1 MEKLIYLL
9 DRAATPG
16 SLQHFLLG
24 EGLEALRGLGAGSI
38 TINIANRDD
47 DVATVAPQRIAGP
60 WQELGAVVSLW
71 TESVDRHKEYLNVL
85 ARTGCAIHA
94 YLVTE
99 SVPQPCTDTWDE
111 GERRPGV
118 TQFTAHGKPDAV
130 SEPDFYRNWA
140 EHTALSFKL
149 HPDRWS
155 YVRNAVA
162 RPLTDK
168 APPYRALVLEH
179 FRSLEDFT
187 DEDRYF
193 GDPAIVQQMYEE
205 LAGFC
210 DFNTMVTGPMSEYYF
225 R

>member
-16 SLQHFLLG
+16 TLKHFLLNDG
-24 EGLEALRGLGAGSI
+24 LEGLRGAQASEI
-38 TINIANRDD
+38 TINIANLDS
-47 DVATVAPQRIAGP
+47 DVADVAPQRIAGH
-60 WQELGAVVSLW
+60 WSDLGAAVSLW
-71 TESVDRHKEYLNVL
+71 TNSVDRHGDYLSVL
-85 ARTGCAIHA
+85 AQTGCTIHA

-99 SVPQPCTDTWDE
+99 SVPQPCADSWAED
-111 GERRPGV
+111 ERRPGV

-130 SEPDFYRNWA
+130 SEADFYRNWT
-140 EHTALSFKL
+140 EHTELSFKL

-162 RPLTDK
+162 RPLTEN

-179 FRSLEDFT
+179 FRTLEDFT

-205 LAGFC
+205 LPGFC